1 MINKKSTIATGF
13 TIIEVTVVLL
23 IISIVFIAALP
34 VTGKAAS
41 FFNLRHTANQ
51 MAADIREVQ
60 QRALSE
66 SCPGYWIDF
75 RTDHYVIKKS
85 GHSVAII
92 IDAVCLPQGIRIDNT
107 NFSEGK
113 IRFSAEGT
121 PNMGGTV
128 TIRDQKTNK
137 FMFVIVA
144 SITGRV
150 RVSDQ
155 PPKA

>member
-1 MINKKSTIATGF
+1 
-13 TIIEVTVVLL
+13 
-23 IISIVFIAALP
+23 
-34 VTGKAAS
+34 
-41 FFNLRHTANQ
+41 
-51 MAADIREVQ
+51 
-60 QRALSE
+60 LSE
-66 SCPGYWIDF
+66 SCSLYMIDF
-75 RTDHYVIKKS
+75 YPDKYVIKKS
-85 GHSVAII
+85 SHSVAII
-92 IDAVCLPQGIRIDNT
+92 IDAVYLPQGIRIDNT

-121 PNMGGTV
+121 PRGGTV
-128 TIRDQKTNK
+128 TLRDQKTNK

>member
-13 TIIEVTVVLL
+13 TIIEVTIVLL

-41 FFNLRHTANQ
+41 SFNLRHTANQ

-66 SCPGYWIDF
+66 SSSLYMINFYPNKYE
-75 RTDHYVIKKS
+75 IKKS
-85 GHSVAII
+85 SHPTAAI
-92 IDAVCLPQGIRIDNT
+92 IDAVHLPQGIRIEHI
-107 NFSEGK
+107 NFSEDQV
-113 IRFSAEGT
+113 RFSTEGT
-121 PNMGGTV
+121 PRVGGTV
-128 TIRDQKTNK
+128 TIRDQKTDK
-137 FMFVIVA
+137 FMFVIIA

-150 RVSDQ
+150 RVSDK
-155 PPKA
+155 PPKD

>member
-41 FFNLRHTANQ
+41 FFNLKHSANQ

-66 SCPGYWIDF
+66 SSSGYWIDV

-85 GHSVAII
+85 SNPTAAI
-92 IDAVCLPQGIRIDNT
+92 IDAVYLQQGIRIDHT
-107 NFSEGK
+107 NFAEDQ

-121 PNMGGTV
+121 PRVGGTV
-128 TIRDQKTNK
+128 TIRDQKTDK
-137 FMFVIVA
+137 FMFVIIA

-150 RVSDQ
+150 RVSDK

>member
-1 MINKKSTIATGF
+1 MINKKSTISTGF

-66 SCPGYWIDF
+66 SCSLYMIDF
-75 RTDHYVIKKS
+75 YPDKYVIKKS
-85 GHSVAII
+85 SHSVAII
-92 IDAVCLPQGIRIDNT
+92 IDAVYLPQGIRIDNT
-107 NFSEGK
+107 NFAEDQ

-121 PNMGGTV
+121 PRGGTV
-128 TIRDQKTNK
+128 TLRDQKTNK

>member
-1 MINKKSTIATGF
+1 MIDKKPTTATGF
-13 TIIEVTVVLL
+13 TIIEVTIVLL

-41 FFNLRHTANQ
+41 FFNLKHSANQ

-66 SCPGYWIDF
+66 SCSLYMIDF
-75 RTDHYVIKKS
+75 YPDKYVIKKS
-85 GHSVAII
+85 SHSVAII
-92 IDAVCLPQGIRIDNT
+92 IDAVYLPQGIRIDNT

-121 PNMGGTV
+121 PRGGTV
-128 TIRDQKTNK
+128 TLRDQKTNK
-137 FMFVIVA
+137 FRFVIVA

>member
-1 MINKKSTIATGF
+1 MINKKSTISTGF

-41 FFNLRHTANQ
+41 FFNLRHIANQ

-66 SCPGYWIDF
+66 SSSGYFIDV

-85 GHSVAII
+85 SHPTAAI
-92 IDAVCLPQGIRIDNT
+92 IDAVHLPQGIRKYDT
-107 NFSEGK
+107 NFSEDQ

-128 TIRDQKTNK
+128 TLRDEKTGQH
-137 FMFVIVA
+137 MFVIVA
-144 SITGRV
+144 AITGRV
-150 RVSDQ
+150 RVSED
-155 PPKA
+155 PP

>member
-1 MINKKSTIATGF
+1 MINKKSTISTGF

-66 SCPGYWIDF
+66 SSSLYMIDF
-75 RTDHYVIKKS
+75 YPDKYVIKKS
-85 GHSVAII
+85 SHSVAII
-92 IDAVCLPQGIRIDNT
+92 IDAVYLPQGIRIDDT
-107 NFSEGK
+107 NFSEDQ

-128 TIRDQKTNK
+128 TLRDQKTNK